1 MTAIF
6 PFDTRYVLDQSL
18 PAGARRYKPHPLEK
32 KRQKSNPTVSIKKK
46 ISRQKMTLSS
56 PARRASQDSS
66 TPAIQLGLPPLPR
79 PAIVLPLFMKEKA
92 IKHREDATRRQTR
105 ESERAETETETD
117 REQRKTLML
126 IFSST
131 ERPSQGLGVQLGD
144 PGARAIQ
151 VV

>member
-32 KRQKSNPTVSIKKK
+32 KRQKSNPTV
-46 ISRQKMTLSS
+46 SRQKMTLSS